1 MGDINREDSA
11 YCTTD
16 EHSFEAVAV
25 DCSYASDSDVTESS
39 NDIQKDGLSSTPASD
54 NPAGGPEVKEI
65 ASTVPK
71 NASDVPKNVSDVPKS
86 ETRGGNGSSE
96 KEDKFVLLILAGLT
110 GGSGEGYVL
119 DLVHSANIIGTLI
132 CCV

>member
-25 DCSYASDSDVTESS
+25 DCSYAGDSDVTESS

-54 NPAGGPEVKEI
+54 NQAGGPEVKEI

-71 NASDVPKNVSDVPKS
+71 NASDVPKS
-86 ETRGGNGSSE
+86 EIRGGNSSSE

-132 CCV
+132 YCV